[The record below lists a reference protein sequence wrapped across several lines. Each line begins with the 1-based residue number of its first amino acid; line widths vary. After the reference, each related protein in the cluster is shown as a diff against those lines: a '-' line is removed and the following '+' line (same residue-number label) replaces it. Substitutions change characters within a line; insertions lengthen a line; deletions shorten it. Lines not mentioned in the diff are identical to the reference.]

1 MKLINLKLL
10 ILFIVITAFTPKT
23 QGEWR
28 FIKETEGVKV
38 YYREREDS
46 NIKDVKMQTT
56 FNANLSSIVECL
68 KDVNSY
74 PKWVYKAKQ
83 SWVVT
88 KYGDN
93 DMIYYNYVDFPWPM
107 QDRDVV
113 VQSRISQDPTTRIVT
128 SKSFSNWSLQPTK
141 EDVVRIMEFN
151 STWTLRPVEGGKVYG
166 EYIFSSNPGGS
177 IPAKIVN
184 LGLAEGPLKTIKGF
198 KMLLQDA
205 KYQNVKNGFKD

>member
-1 MKLINLKLL
+1 MKLFNLKLL
-10 ILFIVITAFTPKT
+10 TLFIVTTSFTQKSPP
-23 QGEWR
+23 EWR

-68 KDVNSY
+68 KDVDSY
-74 PKWVYKAKQ
+74 PRWVYKAKY

-88 KYGDN
+88 RYNDN
-93 DMIYYNYVDFPWPM
+93 DVVYYNYVDFPWPM
-107 QDRDVV
+107 QDRDIV
-113 VQSRISQDPTTRIVT
+113 VQSRIHQDPTTRIVT
-128 SKSFSNWSLQPTK
+128 SKSFSNWSVQPTK

-151 STWTLRPVEGGKVYG
+151 STWTLKPIEAGKVYA

-177 IPAKIVN
+177 IPAKVVN